1 MKTRAFKYLKLMLLA
16 LAMVNLTSCEV
27 EIGGFWDHDDYS
39 PGYYEKSSALCSRTW
54 ADDYIDADG
63 NRCHQELDFYM
74 DRTGIDYIVKVYPDG
89 GVYRNEY
96 RFRWNWENYGQTA
109 LRMVYAPG
117 DYSILDR
124 VQIRGNVLSGYL
136 DGWDN
141 YVDYIGLW

>member
-16 LAMVNLTSCEV
+16 IAMVNLTSCEV

-39 PGYYEKSSALCSRTW
+39 PGYYEKSNVLCSRTW
-54 ADDYIDADG
+54 ADDYIDSNG

-74 DRTGIDYIVKVYPDG
+74 DRTGVDYTVTVYPNGNISRD
-89 GVYRNEY
+89 EY

-124 VQIRGNVLSGYL
+124 VMIQGNVLSGYL

-141 YVDYIGLW
+141 YVDYVGLW